1 MTQRFGQP
9 RLRPR
14 DIVLAYTLLRIV
26 LGLNFFNHGFV
37 RLGNIPGFA
46 DSMVELFREADS
58 FLPDAL
64 VWGPALFVPIIEL
77 ISGFCITLGLATR
90 PALIAGFSLMAMLMY
105 GITLLQNWTTATS
118 QLVYC
123 LVFFILLAGHGF
135 NRISIDRMIQQRQ
148 AKTRQA
154 APKIDS

>member
-1 MTQRFGQP
+1 MVQRLTKP
-9 RLRPR
+9 SLRPR
-14 DIVLAYTLLRIV
+14 DIVLAYTLLRII

-46 DSMVELFREADS
+46 DSMVELFQEADT

-64 VWGPALFVPIIEL
+64 VWAPALLVPIIEL

-90 PALIAGFSLMAMLMY
+90 PALIVGFSLMAMLMY
-105 GITLLQNWTTATS
+105 GITLLQNWTGATS

-123 LVFFILLAGHGF
+123 LVFFTLLAGHGF
-135 NRISIDRMIQQRQ
+135 NRISIDRILQQRQ
-148 AKTRQA
+148 ARAQQPPT
-154 APKIDS
+154 S